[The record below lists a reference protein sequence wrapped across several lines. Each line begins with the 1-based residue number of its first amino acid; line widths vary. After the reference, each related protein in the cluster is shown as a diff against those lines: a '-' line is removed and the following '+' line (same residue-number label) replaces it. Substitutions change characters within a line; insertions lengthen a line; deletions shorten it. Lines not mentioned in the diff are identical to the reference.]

1 MSTMSNLDLSIQ
13 EYCLYLQS
21 KWEERAARAKFT
33 HVTRTYSYEI
43 GRKYAHIIQGDSNSR
58 SSHSWVVIGSDN
70 KFKLGDILKSASWKS
85 PARNYERGNVITGD
99 WNAIDCYGA

>member
-33 HVTRTYSYEI
+33 GVTRTYSYEI

-58 SSHSWVVIGSDN
+58 SSHSWVVIGDDK
-70 KFKLGDILKSASWKS
+70 KFKIGDILKSASWKA
-85 PARNYERGNVITGD
+85 PARNFERGNVISGD

>member
-43 GRKYAHIIQGDSNSR
+43 GRKYAHIIQGDSNSC
-58 SSHSWVVIGSDN
+58 SSHSWVVIGDDN
-70 KFKLGDILKSASWKS
+70 KFKIGDILKSATWKS